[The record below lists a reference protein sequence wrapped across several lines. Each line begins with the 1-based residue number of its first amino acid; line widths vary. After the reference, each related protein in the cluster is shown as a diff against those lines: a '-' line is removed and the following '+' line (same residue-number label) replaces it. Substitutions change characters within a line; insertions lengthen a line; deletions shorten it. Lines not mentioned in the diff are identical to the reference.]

1 MTFYIDMNIV
11 NLIQL
16 EAHKIFAATD
26 KGHIMCWTIPSP
38 REEGEPLLVESF
50 FHDKIADEILGL

>member
-1 MTFYIDMNIV
+1 MNIV